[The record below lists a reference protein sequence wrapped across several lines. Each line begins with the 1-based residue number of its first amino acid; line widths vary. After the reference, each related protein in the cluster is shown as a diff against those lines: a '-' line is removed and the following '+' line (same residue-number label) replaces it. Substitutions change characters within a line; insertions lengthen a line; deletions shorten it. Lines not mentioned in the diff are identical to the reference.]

1 MPSLKEAYKKR
12 KYFGCLSSGRGFKD
26 ISKLFELSDC
36 TVTMWG
42 KILMIASLSRT
53 DCPSKF
59 IPQSLPNCPAQDLQA
74 TVVTVGVKVHLCT
87 IRRIQHNFYSY
98 EKRVTKKTIAVHK
111 KRKTHKLISER
122 VYRQVSF
129 KIMCFGQRNLRQSR
143 LAAVRIVL
151 FGPDQRQLLRR
162 RAPNVKYENV
172 IDLGCFTALGNA
184 KLLVTDSASEFCIKS
199 QYTLKCYE
207 TICL

>member
-1 MPSLKEAYKKR
+1 MILNPGFQIRWHDWWNLSHLNLWPLGLALLFNTGVCEVFMPSLKEAYKKR

-74 TVVTVGVKVHLCT
+74 TVVTVCVKVHLCT
-87 IRRIQHNFYSY
+87 IRRI
-98 EKRVTKKTIAVHK
+98 
-111 KRKTHKLISER
+111 
-122 VYRQVSF
+122 
-129 KIMCFGQRNLRQSR
+129 
-143 LAAVRIVL
+143 
-151 FGPDQRQLLRR
+151 
-162 RAPNVKYENV
+162 
-172 IDLGCFTALGNA
+172 
-184 KLLVTDSASEFCIKS
+184 
-199 QYTLKCYE
+199 
-207 TICL
+207 

>member
-1 MPSLKEAYKKR
+1 MILNPGFQIRWRDWWNLSHLNLWPLGLALLFNTGVCEVFMPSLKEAYKKR

-53 DCPSKF
+53 DGPSKF

-87 IRRIQHNFYSY
+87 IRRI
-98 EKRVTKKTIAVHK
+98 
-111 KRKTHKLISER
+111 
-122 VYRQVSF
+122 
-129 KIMCFGQRNLRQSR
+129 
-143 LAAVRIVL
+143 
-151 FGPDQRQLLRR
+151 
-162 RAPNVKYENV
+162 
-172 IDLGCFTALGNA
+172 
-184 KLLVTDSASEFCIKS
+184 
-199 QYTLKCYE
+199 
-207 TICL
+207 